1 MGSGLILKIVASHRG
16 GGDSGG
22 FAAGVGRFGGPSL
35 PIGFERRCCA
45 KFTPI
50 PSNRHKSTKC
60 AGSANVPGGSLH
72 HLTQVKQSRIY
83 GHMKTTIELPDAIL
97 ERTKVAAAHRRTSMK
112 NLVIQGLEM
121 VLQNEVVPA
130 QPAEALARLR
140 GGYHLGAHPMTSQR
154 GRSRVSSLF

>member
-1 MGSGLILKIVASHRG
+1 MGRL
-16 GGDSGG
+16 GD
-22 FAAGVGRFGGPSL
+22 PSL
-35 PIGFERRCCA
+35 PIGFERRYRA
-45 KFTPI
+45 NFLPPI
-50 PSNRHKSTKC
+50 PNNRHKSTKN
-60 AGSANVPGGSLH
+60 AGSANAPVGSLY
-72 HLTQVKQSRIY
+72 HLTQAKQSRIY

-140 GGYHLGAHPMTSQR
+140 GGYHLGDHPMTREQIHAR
-154 GRSRVSSLF
+154 